1 MTSSSTDV
9 ELLLRQCEDYMNDND
24 IMNLV
29 KQCLHSL
36 CIHQPENPVHFLK
49 QYFSGEQYDQDPSTI
64 DGNQIQYPLLVK
76 KRRGA
81 VSSKS
86 SSGIHGAIS
95 FVREVVQ
102 KDYATMCAL
111 SEAIKKNILFS
122 HLDENERAQIFDAM
136 FPEIHLAGDTIIQQ
150 GEKGENFYI
159 IDKGEVNVYINDE
172 LVTSI
177 GECSSFGELA
187 LIYGTPRAATVKAKT
202 DVKLWSLLGET
213 YRRILMDSTIKK
225 RKMYEEF
232 LSKVSILETLDEWER
247 LTVADSLEPI
257 QFEDGDIVVK
267 QGDPGDDFFI
277 IVEGNGIVYQKT
289 SESPQAVEVDTL
301 GPGNYF
307 GEIALLCNRPRVATV
322 VAKGT
327 LKCVKMDRARF
338 ERVLGP
344 IQDILKRNIP
354 RYNSVIRLD
363 QLRAAAAATTAT
375 PAISDNNPNNDES
388 SQ

>member
-1 MTSSSTDV
+1 M
-9 ELLLRQCEDYMNDND
+9 
-24 IMNLV
+24 
-29 KQCLHSL
+29 
-36 CIHQPENPVHFLK
+36 
-49 QYFSGEQYDQDPSTI
+49 
-64 DGNQIQYPLLVK
+64 
-76 KRRGA
+76 
-81 VSSKS
+81 
-86 SSGIHGAIS
+86 
-95 FVREVVQ
+95 
-102 KDYATMCAL
+102 
-111 SEAIKKNILFS
+111 
-122 HLDENERAQIFDAM
+122 
-136 FPEIHLAGDTIIQQ
+136 
-150 GEKGENFYI
+150 
-159 IDKGEVNVYINDE
+159 
-172 LVTSI
+172 VTSI

-213 YRRILMDSTIKK
+213 YRRILMDSTIRK

-232 LSKVSILETLDEWER
+232 LSKVSILGKKNDLFKREKTALFYVETLDEWER

-257 QFEDGDIVVK
+257 QFEDGEIVVK
-267 QGDPGDDFFI
+267 QGDAGDDFFI
-277 IVEGNGIVYQKT
+277 IVEVIRMFFFDRFFLIFQKQGNGIVYQKT

-363 QLRAAAAATTAT
+363 QLRAAAENSNTKT
-375 PAISDNNPNNDES
+375 DE
-388 SQ
+388 